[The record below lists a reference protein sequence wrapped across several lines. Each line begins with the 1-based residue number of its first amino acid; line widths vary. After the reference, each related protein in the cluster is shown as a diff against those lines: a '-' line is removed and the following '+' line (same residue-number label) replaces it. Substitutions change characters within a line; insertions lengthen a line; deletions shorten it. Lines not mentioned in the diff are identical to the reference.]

1 MSSASSTY
9 TAFNVTTTTAVFTPS
24 TIIGLVLLVVLTVLA
39 FGAILV
45 TRVRRYRH
53 RSQATRARLHHVKE
67 AYFEVVDPASSL
79 DRSASVWIRLTGR
92 FSGTSSRE
100 REPEL
105 PWPVYTVLPH
115 LRPKAPLYAR
125 VLKTVMFW
133 RRDEVKREPITVADV
148 QRAIEQHAAAQ
159 ARSTL
164 STGIGEEFKRT
175 QSRRTSSSGCGR
187 VDVPEIVIHPCD
199 GSPAFSLVD
208 EFTHPLIP
216 CHIPSINV
224 QSPPSWESFS
234 PASTASEPD
243 SPMPATPASE
253 SAAFPAILSATSPL
267 DSLEV
272 PMPVT
277 TAPKLAE
284 EMIVN
289 VSSFSGKAFVL
300 GRPPKKFVS
309 ATARGPRPVPPTTS
323 NVGLGICIC
332 SPGAAIVIREPCLP
346 DRNGDSIKDGK
357 DSMLTPSSS
366 ASSTSSVPNI
376 LSILDEVAL
385 DPPQPR
391 AGSLSPRQQVR
402 KKLPSISGSSRKPVR
417 VFEAIKF
424 ESLSFESESA
434 GFRPLPNSRSTYY
447 GILDSYGCDGDG
459 D

>member
-67 AYFEVVDPASSL
+67 AYFEVVDPASR
-79 DRSASVWIRLTGR
+79 DQSASFRSRLTGR
-92 FSGTSSRE
+92 FSCTSSRE

-125 VLKTVMFW
+125 VLKAVMFW
-133 RRDEVKREPITVADV
+133 RRDEVKREPITVADL

-208 EFTHPLIP
+208 EFTHPLVP
-216 CHIPSINV
+216 CYIPSFDV
-224 QSPPSWESFS
+224 QGLPSPENYS

-243 SPMPATPASE
+243 SPMPATPASA
-253 SAAFPAILSATSPL
+253 SAVFPAILSANSPL
-267 DSLEV
+267 DTLEV

-284 EMIVN
+284 EEVIVN

-309 ATARGPRPVPPTTS
+309 ATARGPRPVPPTAS

-346 DRNGDSIKDGK
+346 DRNGDSIKDAK
-357 DSMLTPSSS
+357 DFVLTPSSS

-391 AGSLSPRQQVR
+391 AGSLSSRQQVR
-402 KKLPSISGSSRKPVR
+402 KKLPSISGSPGQPVR

-447 GILDSYGCDGDG
+447 GILDSYGCNGDG